1 MTDKPSTLPLTAD
14 PMPLPAENALG
25 RLVEQLLKANSAEA
39 LLAACQAYADR
50 CCPDVRIRWHS
61 RADDTR
67 PDSRILAR
75 DRQAYRVLEARGAI
89 GDMGPHWDWIGRIV
103 QQRLAQLVDL
113 NSLFDTVSRLAA
125 AERLQRALYTIAE
138 LAGSRRDLT
147 SLMRELHRTIGT
159 LMFAE
164 NFYVVLYDT
173 EHDTIRFP
181 YFVDSVGQAPA
192 TPEQA
197 IELETWRHTLTWY
210 LLRENHPLMGSPERL
225 ASQIQGPLEPLGPS
239 WADWLGVPMRHA
251 GKVTGALVVQS
262 YDEPNCYNAQD
273 RELLAYVG
281 QHLQTALE
289 RRRAKDDLEDRIA
302 QRTLA
307 LRNANR
313 VLQQQV
319 LERQRGERLQAALF
333 RIAEMSGITR
343 SMDDFYAAIH
353 RVIGALLYARNFYI
367 ALCEEDDPD
376 RLTFPYFVDQTEEP
390 MDAGDHGHRGITHYV
405 LRHGK
410 ALLVDA
416 DGYRRLIDDG
426 EIELIGNMPV
436 CWLGVPL
443 ILNDKPAG
451 VLAIQSYSPNHV
463 YDTRDQELLTFVGFH
478 VANALQRLRDHQAL
492 EQAYAEMERRV
503 AERTR
508 ALSLANRDLR
518 KQMAERERIERRLKY
533 ETLHDPLT
541 GLPNRAMLLQRLE
554 VAMQRYRGDP
564 ARRFAVLFID
574 LDRFKVINDSV
585 GHLVGDELL
594 FQVGG
599 RIRSCLKSGDM
610 VARLGGDEFAVL
622 LETIPSPETARQVAT
637 RIIETL
643 HAPFRIGVK
652 ELFTS
657 ASIGISTVT
666 PAYRRADE
674 LLRDADSAM
683 YSAKTGGRHR
693 AEAFDDRLRHQ
704 AMHVLEIEN
713 DLRRGL
719 TRGEFI
725 PYYQPIVRMGDGYIA
740 GYEAL
745 LRWRHPKHGI
755 LLPGDFLRVAED
767 AGCSEDI
774 DWQIFEQV
782 CRHAADLSGEGR
794 FISINLSARHFL
806 SQGLAQRLLALLE
819 RHDVAPDRLH
829 LEVTEGTLLENPM
842 HIKRTLETFR
852 EHGMRIALDDFGT
865 GYSSLSYMHQYPIEV
880 LKIDQS
886 FMVNLDESDTNQ
898 SRMVVRAIL
907 ALASSL
913 DIQVIA
919 EGIETPLQKDVLER
933 MGCRY
938 GQGFLF
944 ARAQP
949 VEAWPAD
956 ETLHLDTHSRLQGES
971 AP

>member
-1 MTDKPSTLPLTAD
+1 MTAD
-14 PMPLPAENALG
+14 HVPLPAENALG
-25 RLVEQLLKANSAEA
+25 RLVEQLLKANSADA
-39 LLAACQAYADR
+39 LVAACQAYADHNT
-50 CCPDVRIRWHS
+50 PNIRIRW
-61 RADDTR
+61 RASAEDIL
-67 PDSRILAR
+67 PGSRILAR
-75 DRQAYRVLEARGAI
+75 DRHAYRILEARGPI
-89 GDMGPHWDWIGRIV
+89 DTLDPHWSWIGRMV
-103 QQRLAQLVDL
+103 QQRLAQLTDL

-125 AERLQRALYTIAE
+125 AERLQRALFTVAE
-138 LAGSRRDLT
+138 LAGSNRDLPA
-147 SLMRELHRTIGT
+147 LMRELHRTIGT
-159 LMFAE
+159 LMYAE
-164 NFYVVLYDT
+164 NFYVVLYNAED
-173 EHDTIRFP
+173 DTIRFP
-181 YFVDSVGQAPA
+181 YFVDTFDTDIPAPDQSIA
-192 TPEQA
+192 
-197 IELETWRHTLTWY
+197 LDSRRNSLTWH
-210 LLRENHPLMGSPERL
+210 LLRENHPLMGDAESMTDQV
-225 ASQIQGPLEPLGPS
+225 AGPLEPNGAG
-239 WADWLGVPMRHA
+239 WADWLGVPMQHA

-262 YDEPNCYNAQD
+262 YNEPCCYNTRD
-273 RELLAYVG
+273 RELLAYVA

-307 LRNANR
+307 LRNANH

-333 RIAEMSGITR
+333 RIAELSGITR

-367 ALCEEDDPD
+367 ALRDEESG
-376 RLTFPYFVDQTEEP
+376 RIEFSYFVDQTESEI
-390 MDAGDHGHRGITHYV
+390 DTEGSNNGITRYV
-405 LRHGK
+405 LRNGQP
-410 ALLVDA
+410 LLLHSED
-416 DGYRRLIDDG
+416 YSRLIESG
-426 EIELIGNMPV
+426 EIDLVGTLPV

-443 ILNDKPAG
+443 TLNDKPAG
-451 VLAIQSYSPNHV
+451 VLAIQSYSPKHV
-463 YDTRDQELLTFVGFH
+463 YESRDQELLTFVSFH
-478 VANALQRLRDHQAL
+478 IANALQRLQDHKAL

-554 VAMQRYRGDP
+554 VAMQQYRADP
-564 ARRFAVLFID
+564 TRLFAVLFID

-622 LETIPSPETARQVAT
+622 LESVPSEKTAQQVAE

-643 HAPFRIGVK
+643 HTPFRVGVK
-652 ELFTS
+652 DLFTS
-657 ASIGISTVT
+657 ASIGISTAT
-666 PAYRRADE
+666 PVYRRADE

-683 YSAKTGGRHR
+683 YSAKTSGRHR
-693 AEAFDDRLRHQ
+693 AEIFDDRLRHQ

-725 PYYQPIVRMGDGYIA
+725 PYYQPIVRMDDGFIA

-745 LRWRHPKHGI
+745 LRWRHPTHGI
-755 LLPGDFLRVAED
+755 LLPGDFLRVAEE

-782 CRHAADLSGEGR
+782 CRHAAALGGEDR
-794 FISINLSARHFL
+794 FISINLSARHFMSPQL
-806 SQGLAQRLLALLE
+806 EDRLVALLE
-819 RHDVAPDRLH
+819 QHRVPPERLH
-829 LEVTEGTLLENPM
+829 LEVTEGTLLENPG
-842 HIKRTLETFR
+842 HIKRTLEAFR
-852 EHGMRIALDDFGT
+852 SHGMSIALDDFGT
-865 GYSSLSYMHQYPIEV
+865 GYSSLSYMHQYPIEI

-886 FMVNLDESDTNQ
+886 FMINLDDSDGNQ
-898 SRMVVRAIL
+898 SKMVVRAIL

-913 DIQVIA
+913 NIQVIA
-919 EGIETPLQKDVLER
+919 EGIETPVQKEVLER

-949 VEAWPAD
+949 IEAWPAG
-956 ETLHLDTHSRLQGES
+956 HHIHYPAHPIPGRKR
-971 AP
+971 

>member
-1 MTDKPSTLPLTAD
+1 MTTQPSTFPLTAAD
-14 PMPLPAENALG
+14 TPLPAEDSLG
-25 RLVEQLLKANSAEA
+25 RLVEHLLRANSAEA
-39 LLAACQAYADR
+39 LLTACQTYANA
-50 CCPDVRIRWHS
+50 CTPGICVHW
-61 RADDTR
+61 RASATTVGSDTR
-67 PDSRILAR
+67 VLAR
-75 DRQAYRVLEARGAI
+75 DHQAYRILEARGPV
-89 GDMGPHWDWIGRIV
+89 DTLGPHWSWIGRLV
-103 QQRLAQLVDL
+103 QQRLAQLTDL
-113 NSLFDTVSRLAA
+113 DSLFDTVSRLAA

-138 LAGSRRDLT
+138 LAGSNRDIA
-147 SLMRELHRTIGT
+147 SMMRELHRTIGT
-159 LMFAE
+159 LMYAE
-164 NFYVVLYDT
+164 NFYVVLLDP
-173 EHDTIRFP
+173 EHDSIRFP
-181 YFVDSVGQAPA
+181 YFVDTVATHAPKPDQAEP
-192 TPEQA
+192 
-197 IELETWRHTLTWY
+197 LDRWRHSLTGY
-210 LLRENHPLMGSPERL
+210 LLRENRALMGDRESL
-225 ASQIQGPLEPLGPS
+225 ARQVEGPLEHVGPAF
-239 WADWLGVPMRHA
+239 ADWLGVPMEHGGRA
-251 GKVTGALVVQS
+251 TGGLVVQS
-262 YDEPNCYNAQD
+262 YDESSCYTAQD
-273 RELLAYVG
+273 RELLTYVA
-281 QHLQTALE
+281 QHLQTTLDRRQAKGELE
-289 RRRAKDDLEDRIA
+289 ERVA

-333 RIAEMSGITR
+333 RIAELSGAAR
-343 SMDDFYAAIH
+343 NLDDFYAAIH

-367 ALCEEDDPD
+367 ALYDEDKD
-376 RLTFPYFVDQTEEP
+376 RLTFSYFVDQTEDLSDP
-390 MDAGDHGHRGITHYV
+390 DATGNGITEYV
-405 LRHGK
+405 LRLGTP
-410 ALLVDA
+410 LLAGPDEI
-416 DGYRRLIDDG
+416 DRLIDQD
-426 EIELIGNMPV
+426 EIELIGTRPV

-443 ILNDKPAG
+443 FWDGKTTG
-451 VLAIQSYSPNHV
+451 VLAIQSYSSQHI
-463 YDTRDQELLTFVGFH
+463 YETRDQELLTFVSFH
-478 VANALQRLRDHQAL
+478 IANALQRVHDHKAL
-492 EQAYAEMERRV
+492 KQAYAEMERRV

-554 VAMQRYRGDP
+554 GAMQHYRTDP
-564 ARRFAVLFID
+564 SKLFAVLFID

-585 GHLVGDELL
+585 GHLVGDDLL

-622 LETIPSPETARQVAT
+622 LESIPSEKAAQKVAD

-643 HAPFRIGVK
+643 HEPFQVGVK

-657 ASIGISTVT
+657 ASIGISTAT

-683 YSAKTGGRHR
+683 YSAKAGGRHR
-693 AEAFDDRLRHQ
+693 AETFDDRLRHQ

-719 TRGEFI
+719 TRAEFI
-725 PYYQPIVRMGDGYIA
+725 PYYQPVVRMADGYIT

-745 LRWRHPKHGI
+745 LRWHHPKHGT
-755 LLPGDFLRVAED
+755 LLPGDFLHVAED
-767 AGCSEDI
+767 SGCIEDI

-782 CRHAADLSGEGR
+782 CRHAAMLNDKSR
-794 FISINLSARHFL
+794 FIGINLSARHFMSPDL
-806 SQGLAQRLLALLE
+806 ENRLDTLLE
-819 RHDVAPDRLH
+819 RYHVRPERLR
-829 LEVTEGTLLENPM
+829 LEVTEGTLLENPGR
-842 HIKRTLETFR
+842 IKRTLEALR
-852 EHGMRIALDDFGT
+852 ARGMSIALDDFGT

-886 FMVNLDESDTNQ
+886 FMVNLDGSDTNQ
-898 SRMVVRAIL
+898 SKMVVRAIL

-919 EGIETPLQKDVLER
+919 EGIETPLQKEVLER

-949 VEAWPAD
+949 VDAWQKNAA
-956 ETLHLDTHSRLQGES
+956 THLPTHHRSGMDGT
-971 AP
+971 